1 MASRASGRPLAYR
14 LARMT
19 AIRIGWP
26 VTGCGRAETFA
37 SDAASRRPPSVSTR
51 PIAVARRFEKQSF
64 RTMLAGTKAAVRRAE
79 VTMATKPQVLD
90 RSGHQV
96 ANNQKSVRGNELTA
110 VGPAS

>member
-51 PIAVARRFEKQSF
+51 PRPAGRAFSKRTFAVTPIAMGAALRY
-64 RTMLAGTKAAVRRAE
+64 AKAIWA
-79 VTMATKPQVLD
+79 P
-90 RSGHQV
+90 
-96 ANNQKSVRGNELTA
+96 ELSL
-110 VGPAS
+110 PADN